1 MVHRPG
7 NEPGPPSWQA
17 TILPVNHRCN
27 FFTASDV
34 APQMKEQKVV
44 AIHRIPEQPPPPPPS
59 FTAADMDKI
68 RKLVLANPEPVPH
81 VQADS
86 GR

>member
-1 MVHRPG
+1 
-7 NEPGPPSWQA
+7 
-17 TILPVNHRCN
+17 
-27 FFTASDV
+27 
-34 APQMKEQKVV
+34 MKEQKVV